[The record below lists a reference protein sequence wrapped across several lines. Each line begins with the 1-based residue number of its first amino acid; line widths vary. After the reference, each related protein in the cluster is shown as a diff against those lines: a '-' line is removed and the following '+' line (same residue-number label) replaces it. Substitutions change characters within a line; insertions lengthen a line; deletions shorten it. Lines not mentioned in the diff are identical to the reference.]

1 MVSKRKQKK
10 SSVSAKEIKEYAEKS
25 NSVRISYHEKVCAER
40 MKTLFKAIDEMR
52 LDIKNLRADMN
63 KGKGAVGFFIVVGG
77 LIATVLGFFK
87 WNGKTKQNSFSRII

>member
-10 SSVSAKEIKEYAEKS
+10 SSVSAKDIKQYAEKS

-87 WNGKTKQNSFSRII
+87 WNG